1 MLKLNDLQPGD
12 MISINDEGI
21 VREGM
26 VVKISRDDHQ
36 ALVNNGIQEFWYSP
50 QEMYAI
56 PLDEAQ
62 LTRLGFTREVSDNGM
77 KYKKDSFR
85 LVTPKAGDFSNIDMW
100 WREDRRHFSFP
111 LGVHELQNLH
121 LSMTKIPLGMA

>member
-1 MLKLNDLQPGD
+1 MLKIGDLKPGD
-12 MISINDEGI
+12 II
-21 VREGM
+21 VVDDAGVKREGV
-26 VVKISRDDHQ
+26 VVKTNYEEHQ

-50 QEMYAI
+50 EEMHPV
-56 PLDEAQ
+56 PLDEDQ
-62 LTRLGFTREVSDNGM
+62 LAKFGFVREEIDGAV

-85 LVTPKAGDFSNIDMW
+85 LVTPKRGDFSNIEMW

-121 LSMTKIPLGMA
+121 LSMTKVPLERA